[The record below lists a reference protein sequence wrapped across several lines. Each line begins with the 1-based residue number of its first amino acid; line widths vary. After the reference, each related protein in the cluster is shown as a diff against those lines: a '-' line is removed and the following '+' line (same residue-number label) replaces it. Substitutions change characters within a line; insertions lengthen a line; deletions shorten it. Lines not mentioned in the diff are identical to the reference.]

1 MEVLKLFSLIGKN
14 KQVVLIVVA
23 VVIATIVGIMTFKKV
38 NSKRRIVKEKAI
50 FLNIQDELNR
60 SKKKLTKELN
70 KREGVTDEKEFIR
83 DFLDTF

>member
-70 KREGVTDEKEFIR
+70 KREGVIDEKEFIR